1 MAEQTGVI
9 KQIKKETITSK
20 DGSKTFDKTQL
31 ILGFTTGQGEY
42 IRDQSVLFTFFGKPA
57 AAVNSFM
64 EGEEVKITYDLNGR
78 EHNTKHYVELSAW
91 KIEMVGEKKSSVANA
106 PVRNEPQPT
115 QNEEVDNLPF

>member
-1 MAEQTGVI
+1 MAEQIGTI

-31 ILGFTTGQGEY
+31 ILGFTTGQGEHTK
-42 IRDQSVLFTFFGKPA
+42 DQSVPFTFFGKPA

-78 EHNTKHYVELSAW
+78 EYNGKHYVELSAW
-91 KIEMVGEKKSSVANA
+91 KIEMVGEKKNKIANS

-115 QNEEVDNLPF
+115 QNESDNLPF